1 MKVSYPL
8 SFKISLWLLLNL
20 LLLAVAG
27 IGVYWAQFGRGW
39 DSVLQGA
46 MGDRLQAVAD
56 SIMAEGL
63 NGGESAVRA
72 AIASREENTGAEFFV
87 FRNEG
92 VQVFGRT
99 VRLPEAMRT
108 EMTRG
113 PRRGPQGEGPPPG
126 EGPLGERPP
135 PPPGKKGYGSY
146 DEPPPGKKGGY
157 GAYDDGPPMGKKGG
171 FGPPNRGPLGSRT
184 TVGRMLIR
192 TENPSETWIGLRVP
206 LHREYADPA
215 GPGTLIIR
223 APNLLAML
231 RLFDAL
237 PWLGVLAGAFALSVL
252 FWLPLIGGITR
263 ALGELTRATEAIA
276 EGRFDARV
284 PDTRHDELGHLG
296 QSVNRMA
303 SRLETL
309 VNGQKRFLGDV
320 AHELG
325 SPLGRLQVATE
336 ILEARATNGLRA
348 YVHDVREEVQQM
360 SVLVNELLAFTKAGM
375 RPRTAELAPVEL
387 DSLVTEVIAR
397 EDPKSS
403 VHVALA
409 PGLRVRADHLLLGRA
424 LGNLVRNALRYAG
437 AEAVVSI
444 RIRQEGGNVFITVED
459 DGPGV
464 PPESLSRLG
473 EPFFRPE
480 SARTRESGGAGL
492 GLAIVRSSIIAC
504 GGEVQFANRTPRGF
518 RAEIRLALA

>member
-20 LLLAVAG
+20 LLLGGAG
-27 IGVYWAQFGRGW
+27 IAVYCTQFGGGW
-39 DSVLQGA
+39 NSLLQGSL
-46 MGDRLQAVAD
+46 GDRLQAVAD
-56 SIMAEGL
+56 TIMVEGL
-63 NGGESAVRA
+63 NGGPTSLEA
-72 AIASREENTGAEFFV
+72 AIAARGKNTGAEFFV

-99 VRLPEAMRT
+99 VRLPDKLRDDMA
-108 EMTRG
+108 RG
-113 PRRGPQGEGPPPG
+113 PRRGPPGDGPPG
-126 EGPLGERPP
+126 ER
-135 PPPGKKGYGSY
+135 PPPGKKGHGTY

-157 GAYDDGPPMGKKGG
+157 G
-171 FGPPNRGPLGSRT
+171 PPNRGPLGSRT
-184 TVGRMLIR
+184 TTGRMLVR
-192 TENPSETWIGLRVP
+192 TEDPAETWIGLRVP
-206 LHREYADPA
+206 LHTEYADPV
-215 GPGTLIIR
+215 PGTLVIR
-223 APNLLAML
+223 APSLLALL
-231 RLFDAL
+231 RLFDVL

-303 SRLETL
+303 ARLETL

-336 ILEARATNGLRA
+336 ILEVRATNDLRA

-360 SVLVNELLAFTKAGM
+360 SILVNELLAFTKAGM

-387 DSLVTEVIAR
+387 DPLVTEVMDR

-403 VHVALA
+403 VQVALA
-409 PGLRVRADHLLLGRA
+409 PGVRVRADQLLLGRA

-437 AEAVVSI
+437 AEAVVDV
-444 RIRQEGGNVFITVED
+444 RIRTEGRNVFIVVED

-480 SARTRESGGAGL
+480 SARTREGGGAGL

-504 GGEVQFANRTPRGF
+504 GGEVHFANRTPQGF
-518 RAEIRLALA
+518 RAEIRLAQA

>member
-1 MKVSYPL
+1 MKVPYPL

-20 LLLAVAG
+20 LLLSGAG
-27 IGVYWAQFGRGW
+27 IGVYWSQFGRGW

-46 MGDRLQAVAD
+46 MGDRLQSLAD

-63 NGGESAVRA
+63 NGGESAIRA
-72 AIASREENTGAEFFV
+72 AIATREENTGAEFFV
-87 FRNEG
+87 FRNDG

-99 VRLPEAMRT
+99 VRLPETLRNDMA
-108 EMTRG
+108 RG
-113 PRRGPQGEGPPPG
+113 PRRGPLSEGQHPP
-126 EGPLGERPP
+126 
-135 PPPGKKGYGSY
+135 KKGYGPY

-157 GAYDDGPPMGKKGG
+157 GS
-171 FGPPNRGPLGSRT
+171 PNRGPLGSRT
-184 TVGRMLIR
+184 TTGRMLAR
-192 TENPSETWIGLRVP
+192 TEDPAETWIGLRVP
-206 LHREYADPA
+206 LLREYAEP

-223 APNLLAML
+223 APNLLALL
-231 RLFDAL
+231 RLVDAL
-237 PWLGVLAGAFALSVL
+237 PWLGLLAGAFALSVL

-263 ALGELTRATEAIA
+263 ALRELTRATEAIA

-284 PDTRHDELGHLG
+284 PDTRRDELGHLG

-303 SRLETL
+303 ARLETL

-336 ILEARATNGLRA
+336 ILEARATNGLRT

-360 SVLVNELLAFTKAGM
+360 SVLVNELLAFTKAGL
-375 RPRTAELAPVEL
+375 RPRTAELAPVEV
-387 DSLVTEVIAR
+387 DALVTEVIAR
-397 EDPKSS
+397 EDPRSS
-403 VHVALA
+403 VKVDLA

-424 LGNLVRNALRYAG
+424 IGNLVRNALRYAG
-437 AEAVVSI
+437 PDAKVALRIRAEAPS
-444 RIRQEGGNVFITVED
+444 VFIAVED

-464 PPESLSRLG
+464 PPESLARLG

-480 SARTRESGGAGL
+480 SARTREGGGAGL
-492 GLAIVRSSIIAC
+492 GLAIVRSSVLAC

-518 RAEIRLALA
+518 RAEIRLAQA

>member
-8 SFKISLWLLLNL
+8 SLKISLWLLLNL
-20 LLLAVAG
+20 LLLASAG

-63 NGGESAVRA
+63 NGGDNAIKTALA
-72 AIASREENTGAEFFV
+72 AREENTGAEFFV

-92 VQVFGRT
+92 TQVFGRT
-99 VRLPEAMRT
+99 VRLPEKLSE

-113 PRRGPQGEGPPPG
+113 PRRPPPG
-126 EGPLGERPP
+126 EGPPGER
-135 PPPGKKGYGSY
+135 PPPGKKGYGPY
-146 DEPPPGKKGGY
+146 DEPPAGKKG
-157 GAYDDGPPMGKKGG
+157 AY
-171 FGPPNRGPLGSRT
+171 GPPNRGPLGSRT
-184 TVGRMLIR
+184 TAGRMLVR

-206 LHREYADPA
+206 LHREYAAPV
-215 GPGTLIIR
+215 PGTVIIR

-252 FWLPLIGGITR
+252 FWLPLIGAITR

-284 PDTRHDELGHLG
+284 PDTRRDELGHLG

-303 SRLETL
+303 ARLETL

-336 ILEARATNGLRA
+336 ILESRATNGLRV

-360 SVLVNELLAFTKAGM
+360 SLLVNELLAFTKAGM
-375 RPRTAELAPVEL
+375 RPRAAELAPVEL
-387 DSLVTEVIAR
+387 DPLVTEVIAR

-403 VHVALA
+403 VQVALA

-437 AEAVVSI
+437 AEAVVNL
-444 RIRQEGGNVFITVED
+444 RIRQEGAHVFITVED

-492 GLAIVRSSIIAC
+492 GLAIVRSSIAAC
-504 GGEVQFANRTPRGF
+504 GGEVQFSNRTPRGF
-518 RAEIRLALA
+518 CVEIRLSVA

>member
-1 MKVSYPL
+1 MKGSYPL

-20 LLLAVAG
+20 LLLVVAG
-27 IGVYWAQFGRGW
+27 VGVYWSQFGRGW

-56 SIMAEGL
+56 NIMAEGL
-63 NGGESAVRA
+63 NGGPTALQA
-72 AIASREENTGAEFFV
+72 ALAAREENTGAEFFV

-92 VQVFGRT
+92 KQVYGRT
-99 VRLPEAMRT
+99 VRLPEKMHND
-108 EMTRG
+108 MTRG
-113 PRRGPQGEGPPPG
+113 PRRAPPG
-126 EGPLGERPP
+126 EGPPGER
-135 PPPGKKGYGSY
+135 PPPGKKGYGAY
-146 DEPPPGKKGGY
+146 DEPPLGKKSGY
-157 GAYDDGPPMGKKGG
+157 
-171 FGPPNRGPLGSRT
+171 GPPNRGPLGSRST
-184 TVGRMLIR
+184 AGRMLVR
-192 TENPSETWIGLRVP
+192 TEDPAETWIGLRVP
-206 LHREYADPA
+206 LHPEYADP
-215 GPGTLIIR
+215 GPGTLVIR
-223 APNLLAML
+223 APNLLALL

-237 PWLGVLAGAFALSVL
+237 PWLGILAGAFALSVL

-263 ALGELTRATEAIA
+263 ALSELTRATEAIA

-284 PDTRHDELGHLG
+284 PDTRRDELGHLG

-360 SVLVNELLAFTKAGM
+360 SILVNELLAFTKAGL

-387 DSLVTEVIAR
+387 DSLVTETIAR
-397 EDPKSS
+397 EDPKSR
-403 VHVALA
+403 VHVELA
-409 PGLRVRADHLLLGRA
+409 PGLRVRADRLLLGRA
-424 LGNLVRNALRYAG
+424 IGNLVRNALRYAG
-437 AEAVVSI
+437 AEAVVSL
-444 RIRQEGGNVFITVED
+444 RIRQEGRQVFITVED

-464 PPESLSRLG
+464 PSEALPRLG

-492 GLAIVRSSIIAC
+492 GLAIVKSSVIAC
-504 GGEVQFANRTPRGF
+504 GGDVQLANRAPRGF
-518 RAEIRLALA
+518 RAEIRLGLA